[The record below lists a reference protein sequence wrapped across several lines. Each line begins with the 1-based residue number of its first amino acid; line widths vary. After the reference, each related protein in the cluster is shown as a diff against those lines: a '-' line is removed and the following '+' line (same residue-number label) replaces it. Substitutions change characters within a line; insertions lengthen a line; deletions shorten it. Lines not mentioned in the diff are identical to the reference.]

1 MADIDDN
8 EAVAAL
14 FGPPPLGAFTVA
26 VRRPDGT
33 PAVIENAP
41 LLSDGRPMPTRYW
54 LVDARLRE
62 AVSRLEAAGG
72 VRRAS
77 AAVSGE
83 AVAEAH
89 ARHAAERDRALPPG
103 HSGPAPTGGVG
114 GTRRGVKCLHAHLA
128 WHLAGGDDPV
138 GRWTAEQLALDV
150 ADFEVEA
157 AEVQDRPGPV
167 AAVDCGTNST
177 RLIVV
182 APDGT
187 VLEREMRITR
197 LGEQVDA
204 TRRLSGAAMER
215 TATVLRE
222 FKGSM
227 DRYGVARAR
236 LVATSAV
243 RDAENAEEFMTL
255 AKEITGVHPEVL
267 SGDEEGLLSFAGATA
282 HLDPSLTGAGPLLVV
297 DIGGGSTEL
306 AVGRPG
312 PQGDGR
318 APHVATRSLDIGC
331 VRVSERFRHDPPSRE
346 DMAVA
351 RRVVT
356 EEVAAARADLPPPA
370 PDGLMIGLAGTVS
383 TLACLDRG
391 ITVYDRDQIHLAM
404 LSRHDVERWLDILA
418 AEDALA
424 RLARPGMTE
433 GREDVIVGGVLVL
446 AVVMAS
452 FGRDRCL
459 VSEDDILDGL
469 AMGLL
474 PPPGNVPTQ

>member
-1 MADIDDN
+1 MDDN
-8 EAVAAL
+8 EAVASL
-14 FGPPPLGAFTVA
+14 LGRPPLGAFTVA

-41 LLSDGRPMPTRYW
+41 LLDDGRPMPTRYW

-72 VRRAS
+72 VRRAA
-77 AAVSGE
+77 AAVSDE

-89 ARHAAERDRALPPG
+89 SRHAAERDRALPPG
-103 HSGPAPTGGVG
+103 HTGPAPTGGVG

-128 WHLAGGDDPV
+128 WYLAGGDDPV
-138 GRWTAEQLALDV
+138 GRWTAEQLAVDV
-150 ADFEVEA
+150 ATFEVEA
-157 AEVQDRPGPV
+157 AEMQDRPGPV

-187 VLEREMRITR
+187 VLEREMHITR

-204 TRRLSGAAMER
+204 THRLSGAAIDR

-222 FKGSM
+222 YKGSM

-236 LVATSAV
+236 VVATSAV

-255 AKEITGVHPEVL
+255 AEEITGVHPEVL
-267 SGDEEGLLSFAGATA
+267 SGGEEGRLSFAGATA

-312 PQGDGR
+312 LGGD
-318 APHVATRSLDIGC
+318 ACAHQVVARSLDIGC

-346 DMAVA
+346 EMAAA
-351 RRVVT
+351 RSAVT
-356 EEVAAARADLPPPA
+356 EEVVAAQADLPSPA

-383 TLACLDRG
+383 TLVCLDRCL
-391 ITVYDRDQIHLAM
+391 TVYDRDRVHLAIQ
-404 LSRHDVERWLDILA
+404 SRDDVERWLEILA
-418 AEDALA
+418 AEDAQA
-424 RLARPGMTE
+424 RLARPGMTK
-433 GREDVIVGGVLVL
+433 GREDVIVGGVLIL

-469 AMGLL
+469 AIGLL
-474 PPPGNVPTQ
+474 PSAGSAR